1 DPSPTMARG
10 RFVTNPP
17 PISWCGTTPPSAI
30 NDIEPPPP
38 RAPWACRLS
47 PTRLTCLISLISKS
61 IPIVS
66 AIELMARMKTLM
78 MSMMPLI
85 APSTMLSTL
94 FQIALALSLI
104 LFQTSTTLSFSSRNF
119 GMNFSTMK
127 LMSGFQIWSLIQFHT
142 LVILSLIF
150 CQTSRTLSHK
160 DWNHGNKV
168 LAMKP
173 QTASQIGLLIPL
185 HSHEM
190 APWILSQTAWTTPHR
205 VLKIGTR
212 TPVMTFQIASQIG
225 LMMTFQ
231 ANEMAL

>member
-1 DPSPTMARG
+1 
-10 RFVTNPP
+10 
-17 PISWCGTTPPSAI
+17 
-30 NDIEPPPP
+30 

-150 CQTSRTLSHK
+150 CQTLLTFSHK
-160 DWNHGNKV
+160 DWNHGNRA

-173 QTASQIGLLIPL
+173 QTASQIGLMMPCQA
-185 HSHEM
+185 HEM
-190 APWILSQTAWTTPHR
+190 AQGLLAHTLCHTPQR

-212 TPVMTFQIASQIG
+212 TAVMM
-225 LMMTFQ
+225 L
-231 ANEMAL
+231 